1 MPEPRIFQIQPP
13 SLDNVEAGFDSA
25 TITILGENFSPD
37 ASAFVIGSGTIFDTR
52 WLADGVLECRLDVYG
67 HEGFV
72 IGIIVLNDPEGFAHG
87 SSSNVVPLRIP
98 KTIPPPKRDEEGIPF

>member
-37 ASAFVIGSGTIFDTR
+37 ASALVAGSGTIFDTR

-67 HEGFV
+67 HKGFV
-72 IGIIVLNDPEGFAHG
+72 I
-87 SSSNVVPLRIP
+87 
-98 KTIPPPKRDEEGIPF
+98 